1 MVTKSSQMSNLIG
14 IINQNLEADDV
25 IRRIRRLNV
34 VLDTSVKEMEQDLAS
49 TDDEA
54 EQLISVAMDYRN
66 ILVQLQEQKALQDDR
81 RLRLR

>member
-1 MVTKSSQMSNLIG
+1 MVTKPSQMSN
-14 IINQNLEADDV
+14 IIRISQNLEADEV
-25 IRRIRRLNV
+25 IRRIRRLGV

-49 TDDEA
+49 TDEEA